1 MRISTIFSD
10 ATSSSSVTVTTVLAA
25 LSILSV
31 SNGSVARSGSPQFAG
46 RYFDINDDVTVNVNA
61 ENTRP
66 IVGILTQEVSNF
78 VRRHYPDKD
87 YNSYIAAS
95 YVKFIEGA
103 GGRVVPIWIDRERKY
118 YEDIMSKING
128 VLMPG
133 GATYFNQSHGYADA
147 GHHLYDIAIKMNERG
162 IYMPIWGTCLGYELL
177 VYLSANATD
186 LRTDCSS
193 SAQALPLEFEKGY
206 KESRLFAPASDE
218 VVQIFST
225 YNVTANFHIF
235 CFTKETFADH
245 GLNNSW
251 NVLSV
256 NHDWNGAEFISTVE
270 HVKYPFYGVQFH
282 PEKVLYEFIPNRNIT
297 HTSQA
302 VIGSQYFA
310 DFFVNEARKNRNN
323 FANRTEEINELIY
336 NYQPEYTGAL
346 GSAFVQQYL
355 FEAHIST
362 STRTTGTA
370 STAGAILTHCLLA
383 LITLF
388 ILDAWRRV

>member
-1 MRISTIFSD
+1 MRLSALISD
-10 ATSSSSVTVTTVLAA
+10 ANSPPSVVAAAVLVT
-25 LSILSV
+25 LSILATI
-31 SNGSVARSGSPQFAG
+31 NGSAARSGGRQFVN
-46 RYFDINDDVTVNVNA
+46 RYFDVNDDITVNVNA
-61 ENTRP
+61 EYTRP
-66 IVGILTQEVSNF
+66 IIGILTQEVSNF
-78 VRRHYPDKD
+78 VLRHYPDRD
-87 YNSYIAAS
+87 YTSYIAAS
-95 YVKFIEGA
+95 YVKFVEGA
-103 GGRVVPIWIDRERKY
+103 GGRVVPIWIDREREY

-133 GATYFNQSHGYADA
+133 GATFFNQSHGYADA
-147 GHHLYDIAIKMNERG
+147 GQHIYDIAIEMNERG
-162 IYMPIWGTCLGYELL
+162 TYMPIWGTCLGYELL
-177 VYLSANATD
+177 VYLTANGTD

-206 KESRLFAPASDE
+206 KDSKLFAKASDE
-218 VVQIFST
+218 VVHIFST

-235 CFTKETFADH
+235 CFTQKTFADY

-256 NHDWNGAEFISTVE
+256 NHDWYGEEFISTVE

-302 VIGSQYFA
+302 VIASQYFA
-310 DFFVNEARKNRNN
+310 DFFVNEARRNRNH

-336 NYQPEYTGAL
+336 NYQPVYTGAK

-355 FEAHIST
+355 FEA
-362 STRTTGTA
+362 RNAGTA
-370 STAGAILTHCLLA
+370 STAGAIQLHCLLA

-388 ILDAWRRV
+388 ILGAWRRV